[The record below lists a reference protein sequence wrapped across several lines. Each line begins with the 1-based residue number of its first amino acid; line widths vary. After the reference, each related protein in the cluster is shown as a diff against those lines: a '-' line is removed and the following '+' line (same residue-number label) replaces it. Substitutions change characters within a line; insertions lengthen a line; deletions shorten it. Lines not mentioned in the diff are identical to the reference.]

1 MSREEAKVFS
11 CDGDT
16 LVGIL
21 HRPENPAQR
30 AVVIVVG
37 GGPQYRVGGHRQL
50 VLWSRRLCDQGIAVL
65 RFDYRGMGDSYGDFV
80 GFENID
86 TDIKAAI
93 DYLFAE
99 VAEVEEVVLWGECD
113 AASAIMFYAWSD
125 PRVKGA
131 VLLNPWVHTP
141 AGQAKAYIKHY
152 YWHRLKD
159 KEFWKKVITLRFD
172 IFASLKSFLANLRSS
187 LTNSTTSDAIQID
200 SEAKPIPRNLDIP
213 SRMSIGFA
221 RFHAPIMLVMS
232 GRDFVAREF
241 DDLIASSHEWRDRMS
256 RPEVVRYNIPDADH
270 TFSTNEWRN
279 SVISWAENWLKSW

>member
-1 MSREEAKVFS
+1 MSTEEAKVFS
-11 CDGDT
+11 CDGDS
-16 LVGIL
+16 LIGIL
-21 HRPENPAQR
+21 HRPERPAKR

-65 RFDYRGMGDSYGDFV
+65 RFDYRGMGDSYGDFA
-80 GFENID
+80 GFENVD
-86 TDIKAAI
+86 ADIKAAI

-113 AASAIMFYAWSD
+113 ASSAIIFYAWSD
-125 PRVKGA
+125 SRVKGA

-141 AGQAKAYIKHY
+141 AGQAKAFIKHY

-159 KEFWKKVITLRFD
+159 KAFWEKVISLQFD
-172 IFASLKSFLANLRSS
+172 VFGSLKSFLANLKSS
-187 LTNSTTSDAIQID
+187 FANKTENVSAQVNSEST
-200 SEAKPIPRNLDIP
+200 PIPRNLDIP
-213 SRMSIGFA
+213 SRMYIGFA
-221 RFHAPIMLVMS
+221 RFQAPIMLVMS

-241 DDLIASSHEWRDRMS
+241 DDLIASSQEWRDRMS
-256 RPEVVRYNIPDADH
+256 HPEVVRYDIPDADH

-279 SVISWAENWLKSW
+279 AVVGWAETWLKSW